1 MTRSYQ
7 DYLNDIL
14 DAAAKAQDWVKGIGI
29 EDFVTNQE
37 KVYATTRALEIIGE
51 AARHIPQDIRDQYSE
66 VPWSDMIGMR
76 NVVTH
81 GYFGVS
87 SEVIWRTIQEDL
99 PALVTT
105 IEGMIAELD
114 SRGDDTEDHTPQIDY
129 SPNC

>member
-7 DYLNDIL
+7 DYLIDIL
-14 DAAAKAQDWVKGIGI
+14 DAAEKALNWVKDIDLA
-29 EDFVTNQE
+29 EFTDNTE

-51 AARHIPQDIRDQYSE
+51 AARHMPQNIQDQYPE

-81 GYFGVS
+81 GYFGVN

-99 PALVTT
+99 PPLATSIAHIL
-105 IEGMIAELD
+105 AELD
-114 SRGDDTEDHTPQIDY
+114 LRNNDTTDQT
-129 SPNC
+129 S

>member
-7 DYLNDIL
+7 DYLIDIL
-14 DAAAKAQDWVKGIGI
+14 DAAEKAQNWVKNIDLA
-29 EDFVTNQE
+29 EFADNTE

-51 AARHIPQDIRDQYSE
+51 AARHIPQDIRDQYPE

-81 GYFGVS
+81 GYFGVN

-99 PALVTT
+99 PPLATT
-105 IEGMIAELD
+105 IRGIITELG
-114 SRGDDTEDHTPQIDY
+114 SRDDDAMDRTA
-129 SPNC
+129 